1 MTDDDFDDF
10 ELVFARLYPLVA
22 RLAYRI
28 VGNRESAEDIAA
40 EACARALARWRHVGR
55 LAHRDAWVL
64 RVASNLALD
73 AVRRRPPPP
82 ARQLESSTDDVV
94 LLRVVLTTAL
104 RGLPRRQGEVI
115 VLRYLV
121 GLPDREVAA
130 TLGIEEGTVRT
141 HVRRALAALRVA
153 GLVELED
160 AAL

>member
-1 MTDDDFDDF
+1 MADNDFDDF
-10 ELVFARLYPLVA
+10 ELLFSRLYPLAA

-28 VGNRESAEDIAA
+28 VGNRESAEDVAA

-55 LAHRDAWVL
+55 LAHREAWVM

-73 AVRRRPPPP
+73 AVKRKPPP
-82 ARQLESSTDDVV
+82 ARPELGVSTDDVV
-94 LLRVVLTTAL
+94 LLRVALATAL
-104 RGLPRRQGEVI
+104 SALPRRQREVI

-141 HVRRALAALRVA
+141 HVRRALTVLRVR
-153 GLVELED
+153 GLVGLED